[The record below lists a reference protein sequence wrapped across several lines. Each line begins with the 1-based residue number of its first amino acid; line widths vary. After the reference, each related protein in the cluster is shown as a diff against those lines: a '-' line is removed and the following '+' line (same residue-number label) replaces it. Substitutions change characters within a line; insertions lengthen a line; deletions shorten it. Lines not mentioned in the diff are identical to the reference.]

1 MNRLNR
7 DDFGPLLI
15 VISRDEV
22 TRQDTSGTL
31 NTLGNLLADRDTIL
45 ANQMNIDI
53 SFSGFEDTTEELF
66 EITNVRNYVHALDA
80 KFPYWLY
87 FCSRYL
93 TGLQCIAYCHLLPF
107 LKPEA
112 KAKHHPQQLGQLIEK
127 RWGPALYH
135 ICSGVGHTEAEANEL
150 LESAMNYFMNGRTR
164 VTE

>member
-1 MNRLNR
+1 MKRS
-7 DDFGPLLI
+7 DFGPILI

-22 TRQDTSGTL
+22 NRQDTSGPLKTL
-31 NTLGNLLADRDTIL
+31 SALLSDRETIR
-45 ANQMNIDI
+45 ANQMNVDI
-53 SFSGFEDTTEELF
+53 SFSGYEDTTGELF

-93 TGLQCIAYCHLLPF
+93 TGLQNIAYCHLLPF
-107 LKPEA
+107 LTPAAQA
-112 KAKHHPQQLGQLIEK
+112 KRHPQQLGELVEK

-135 ICSGVGHTEAEANEL
+135 LCSGVGHTEAEANEL

>member
-1 MNRLNR
+1 MKR

-22 TRQDTSGTL
+22 TRQDTSGPLQTL
-31 NTLGNLLADRDTIL
+31 SNLLADRETIR
-45 ANQMNIDI
+45 ANQTNVDV
-53 SFSGFEDTTEELF
+53 SFSGFDHTREELF
-66 EITNVRNYVHALDA
+66 EITDVRNYVHALDA

-87 FCSRYL
+87 FLSRYF

-107 LKPEA
+107 LTPEA
-112 KAKHHPQQLGQLIEK
+112 QAKRHPQQLGELIEK

-135 ICSGVGHTEAEANEL
+135 LCSAVGHTEVEANEL